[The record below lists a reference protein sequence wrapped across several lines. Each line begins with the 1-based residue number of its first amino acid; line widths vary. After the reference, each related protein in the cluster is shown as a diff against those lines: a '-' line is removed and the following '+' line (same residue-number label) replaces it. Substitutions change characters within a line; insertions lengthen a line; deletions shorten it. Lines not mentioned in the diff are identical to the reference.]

1 MRKNMEKLEQ
11 LEQEFNPSEM
21 ECFKAFYDAG
31 DKKLLLGATKRMN
44 DGYERFM
51 EIMNN
56 GN

>member
-31 DKKLLLGATKRMN
+31 DKQLLLGATKRMTE
-44 DGYERFM
+44 GYEKFL

>member
-1 MRKNMEKLEQ
+1 MIETLEQ

-31 DKKLLLGATKRMN
+31 YKKLLLGATRRMHE
-44 DGYERFM
+44 GYEKFM